1 MNEFG
6 RDPDGSSSNGFFN
19 HRTDTESCRMAWS
32 MVLGAAVRK
41 PQIVPTTIR
50 QVDMAPTIGS
60 WMGVECEKSV
70 GRLLPEF
77 AA

>member
-1 MNEFG
+1 
-6 RDPDGSSSNGFFN
+6 
-19 HRTDTESCRMAWS
+19 
-32 MVLGAAVRK
+32 
-41 PQIVPTTIR
+41 
-50 QVDMAPTIGS
+50 MAPTIGS